1 MAHAIAARASLGHRR
16 DAPNNFRGSAEMENL
31 FDTEVGLALAGL
43 LALLGY
49 LGLLIEHP
57 KPERQK
63 KRERIAHRA
72 LVLAAVIEL
81 ACALATVAAA
91 HGWHPFPVH
100 RFEAPIDR
108 PKGDIGPM
116 AETDGPRS

>member
-1 MAHAIAARASLGHRR
+1 
-16 DAPNNFRGSAEMENL
+16 L

-91 HGWHPFPVH
+91 HGWHPFPAH
-100 RFEAPIDR
+100 RPEAPTVA
-108 PKGDIGPM
+108 PAGDIGLLAGAGFSWMPATLPAM
-116 AETDGPRS
+116 TDVGDDRMEADPSGHRSV

>member
-1 MAHAIAARASLGHRR
+1 
-16 DAPNNFRGSAEMENL
+16 MENL

-72 LVLAAVIEL
+72 LVLAAVIEF

-91 HGWHPFPVH
+91 HGWHPFPAH
-100 RFEAPIDR
+100 RLEAPIVQPVPGGDLSKLAKLPWMAGTR
-108 PKGDIGPM
+108 PAVTVVGDNRRE
-116 AETDGPRS
+116 AEPSDHRGV